1 MALTDES
8 KIIDIN
14 LETSKKQQIRIN
26 GNNNAIIELNLSDF
40 GIIERLETGYSQL
53 QGLAKEVA
61 EIKDDDIS
69 ANIKAVDRK
78 MRDLVDYIFDSKV
91 SDTCCPSGT
100 MIDLKDGEYYFEHI
114 INTLTKLYE
123 SNINSEYKLLKARVS
138 KKAEQYI
145 PQDHKPKKAKVKKVE
160 HKNDGE
166 QL

>member
-1 MALTDES
+1 M
-8 KIIDIN
+8 KI
-14 LETSKKQQIRIN
+14 
-26 GNNNAIIELNLSDF
+26 NNS
-40 GIIERLETGYSQL
+40 S
-53 QGLAKEVA
+53 
-61 EIKDDDIS
+61 
-69 ANIKAVDRK
+69 
-78 MRDLVDYIFDSKV
+78 
-91 SDTCCPSGT
+91 
-100 MIDLKDGEYYFEHI
+100 LKDGEYYFEHI